1 MLPHHLHQLHVQG
14 ISGNGTSSTHS
25 WLVTSGATDHMTNK
39 PDLFSTFTSFKT
51 PLMVRLANGSKVPAI
66 GKGTIAIH
74 SHLLLYNALLVPSFP
89 MSLLSVKQLCLK
101 NHCQVIFTAD
111 GCIFQDMK
119 NRMKIGHGS
128 CDGSLYYLQLDL
140 PLASQVSSCL
150 ESSQA
155 LKWHF
160 RVGHPHLNKLKL
172 MVPCLSN
179 VSHIRCETCELSKHR
194 SASLPSSSKLSLI
207 KHLISF
213 ILMYGVP

>member
-1 MLPHHLHQLHVQG
+1 MLPHHLHQLHVQS

-51 PLMVRLANGSKVPAI
+51 PLMVRLANGSKVPTI

-89 MSLLSVKQLCLK
+89 MSLLSVKQLFLK

-119 NRMKIGHGS
+119 NRMKIGLAHVMAPYTT
-128 CDGSLYYLQLDL
+128 CNLIFHWL
-140 PLASQVSSCL
+140 PKLAPV
-150 ESSQA
+150 
-155 LKWHF
+155 
-160 RVGHPHLNKLKL
+160 
-172 MVPCLSN
+172 
-179 VSHIRCETCELSKHR
+179 
-194 SASLPSSSKLSLI
+194 
-207 KHLISF
+207 
-213 ILMYGVP
+213 